1 MGKKGSK
8 FNAKEIIKFL
18 KTDIWRLRLSD
29 LPRPKSFLIK
39 QLRVIVLALR
49 GFDEDKCQLRASALT
64 FFSLLSIVPVAA
76 MLFGIAKG
84 FGFERRLEA
93 QLLANLAHQEEIL
106 RNVIEFARNLLENT
120 QGGAV
125 AGVGVIIL
133 IWTIMKVLGN
143 IELSF
148 NDIWGIK
155 KSRSIGRKFSD
166 YLSIMIICPVLFIM
180 AGSLTVFVTTQIRQI
195 TQSTAILGN
204 FSGTIFFM
212 LKFLPFVSLWIL
224 FTFIYIFMPNTHV
237 NFKSGLLA
245 GIIAG
250 TIYGLVQAAYIRF
263 QVGVAK
269 YNAIYG
275 SFAALPLF
283 LVWLQLSWLIVL
295 FGAEISFAQQNVDT
309 YEFEPD
315 CLNASFSFK
324 KLTAV
329 CIIHRLLKDFE
340 KGIKP
345 LTAKEISYKL
355 DIPIRLVRQILYE
368 LVEIGMVSEIC
379 SSDDKVSGYQPGRN
393 IEDFTVYDV
402 VSTLE
407 HKGSEDIPIAKGG
420 ELDKIRTSLG
430 KFIEEIKKSPH
441 NLKLREI

>member
-1 MGKKGSK
+1 
-8 FNAKEIIKFL
+8 
-18 KTDIWRLRLSD
+18 
-29 LPRPKSFLIK
+29 
-39 QLRVIVLALR
+39 
-49 GFDEDKCQLRASALT
+49 
-64 FFSLLSIVPVAA
+64 
-76 MLFGIAKG
+76 
-84 FGFERRLEA
+84 
-93 QLLANLAHQEEIL
+93 
-106 RNVIEFARNLLENT
+106 
-120 QGGAV
+120 
-125 AGVGVIIL
+125 
-133 IWTIMKVLGN
+133 
-143 IELSF
+143 
-148 NDIWGIK
+148 
-155 KSRSIGRKFSD
+155 
-166 YLSIMIICPVLFIM
+166 
-180 AGSLTVFVTTQIRQI
+180 
-195 TQSTAILGN
+195 
-204 FSGTIFFM
+204 
-212 LKFLPFVSLWIL
+212 
-224 FTFIYIFMPNTHV
+224 
-237 NFKSGLLA
+237 
-245 GIIAG
+245 
-250 TIYGLVQAAYIRF
+250 
-263 QVGVAK
+263 
-269 YNAIYG
+269 
-275 SFAALPLF
+275 
-283 LVWLQLSWLIVL
+283 LIVL